1 MIGQSMASGSGAWP
15 NRPGRLTSL
24 LDGMERVGSWLSLIL
39 LMPVLVAMLALLML
53 HQRYV
58 RGRTWNS
65 ILGLRPD
72 A

>member
-1 MIGQSMASGSGAWP
+1 MASGSGAWP

-39 LMPVLVAMLALLML
+39 LMPVLVTMLALLML
-53 HQRYV
+53 H
-58 RGRTWNS
+58 RGRPWNA